1 MQLESLRRMQE
12 ADINDVIMRLYEKV
26 DTYSVED
33 QWYFDVPLAIRLW
46 KPLRSRQRW
55 LVNART
61 LVDKSE
67 QHASIGQMTMHQ
79 YHPHLPFKR
88 TVSNMSLREQIVS
101 A

>member
-1 MQLESLRRMQE
+1 M
-12 ADINDVIMRLYEKV
+12 LYEKV

-33 QWYFDVPLAIRLW
+33 QWYFDVPLAIRLC

-67 QHASIGQMTMHQ
+67 QHALIGQMTMHQ
-79 YHPHLPFKR
+79 GIILTYHPKGQF
-88 TVSNMSLREQIVS
+88 QICL
-101 A
+101 